1 MEVTSDRVRVRSQL
15 GISWSVRA
23 LACKL
28 MVGGARFGLVAVI
41 MNIPVF
47 GMLAVA
53 TYMTGG
59 CFSFARFGSVAVE
72 NSCN

>member
-1 MEVTSDRVRVRSQL
+1 
-15 GISWSVRA
+15 
-23 LACKL
+23 

-47 GMLAVA
+47 GMFAVA
-53 TYMTGG
+53 TYMAGV